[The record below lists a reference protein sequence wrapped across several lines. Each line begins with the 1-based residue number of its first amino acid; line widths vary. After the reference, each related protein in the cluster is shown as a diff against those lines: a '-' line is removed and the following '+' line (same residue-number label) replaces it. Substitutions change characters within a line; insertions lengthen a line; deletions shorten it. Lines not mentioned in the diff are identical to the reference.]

1 MINQLSMLKQIRSK
15 IVVAL
20 VAMVTVL
27 GVFAF
32 SANALA
38 DGRSYGFDESKYQS
52 ATTYKRYGQDQFAI
66 AQIGG
71 SANGYIYDQ
80 WTYNSQV
87 STGIANG
94 LRMHTYLWDQ
104 TGSNIYQT
112 DRMLD
117 YFLPKIQTPK
127 GSIVALDYEAG
138 ASWNVEANTDNIIH
152 GMQRIKDAGYTPVY
166 YSYKPYTLA
175 HVDWNR
181 VNQAFPNSGWIA
193 AYPDYNVRTQPYWG
207 VFPSMDGVTIYQF
220 TSTYAPGGL
229 DGNISLAPNGVDI
242 TKNGYRSGNAQK
254 PVTSTPAVN
263 RGKQIHQ
270 DTHTYVVRAGDSWWK
285 IANDHHM
292 DMNALAQLNGKTINA
307 VIYPGEVLR
316 VADSGKGST
325 VTNKVQKPVPSANHN
340 QNNSGSY
347 VVKSGDSWW
356 AIANRYGMNMYTL
369 AQLNG
374 KSIYST
380 IYPGEVLKVNGSAN
394 VNNTQGSTYTVR
406 YGDSWWKIANDHGM
420 SMYTLAQLNGKS
432 IYSTIY
438 PGEVLKVSGS
448 QGRTARTYR
457 VNSGDSLS
465 TIAYK
470 LGTTVSHL
478 VSANGISNPN
488 FIYPGQVLSY

>member
-1 MINQLSMLKQIRSK
+1 MINRLSMLKQIRSK
-15 IVVAL
+15 IVIAL

-104 TGSNIYQT
+104 TGSSIYQT

-152 GMQRIKDAGYTPVY
+152 GMQRIKDAGFTPVY

-181 VNQAFPNSGWIA
+181 VNAAFPNSGWIA
-193 AYPDYNVRTQPYWG
+193 AYADYNLRTQPYWG
-207 VFPSMDGVTIYQF
+207 VFPSMPGVTIYQF
-220 TSTYAPGGL
+220 TSVYAPGGL
-229 DGNISLAPNGVDI
+229 DGNISLAPGGVDI

-325 VTNKVQKPVPSANHN
+325 VTNKVQKPVPNANHN
-340 QNNSGSY
+340 HNNGGSY

-380 IYPGEVLKVNGSAN
+380 IYPGQVLKVNGSAN
-394 VNNTQGSTYTVR
+394 ANNTQGSTYTVR

-420 SMYTLAQLNGKS
+420 NMYTLAQLNGKS

-438 PGEVLKVSGS
+438 PGQVLKVSGS

-457 VNSGDSLS
+457 VNSGDNLS
-465 TIAYK
+465 MIAYR

-488 FIYPGQVLSY
+488 FIYPGQVLNY